1 MDKKIRVVIVDDSPS
16 MRALLARIVS
26 SSPKLEVAG
35 TAPDAIVAR
44 EVIMRVNPDVITLD
58 IEMPHMNGLDFLK
71 QLMQHRPTPV
81 IIIAGENP
89 NNPDMLPKSVSLGA
103 FDFLAKPSNP
113 MMITDYA
120 DMICEKIVAAAG
132 ARHRLKRLV
141 GDLPPTKATTPLNP
155 PAQINS
161 QIKLIAL
168 GISTGGPE
176 ALQTILPLMPNNL
189 PPVAIVQHMPKNF
202 VPAFVRHLDHDS
214 TVHVRMAE
222 HGAVLERGSVYIS
235 PGETHL
241 KIVSSGAGLKAQLEP
256 SEPVNR
262 HRPSVDVL
270 FDSVAK
276 NIGANAIGIILTGM
290 GKDGAQ
296 GLLHMRKEG
305 AMTFGQDQASSVV
318 YGMPREAAQIGA
330 VKEVVALNKVVPRLL
345 EYLSGRR

>member
-26 SSPKLEVAG
+26 ASPKLEVVG
-35 TAPDAIVAR
+35 MAPDAIAAR
-44 EVIMRVNPDVITLD
+44 ELIMRVNPDVITLD

-89 NNPDMLPKSVSLGA
+89 NNPDMLPQSVSLGA

-132 ARHRLKRLV
+132 ARHRLKRLT
-141 GDLPPTKATTPLNP
+141 GDVP
-155 PAQINS
+155 PAIRKEPLLAPSRFNS
-161 QIKLIAL
+161 NIKLIAL

-176 ALQTILPLMPNNL
+176 ALQIMLPLMPTNL
-189 PPVAIVQHMPKNF
+189 PPVVIVQHMPKNF
-202 VPAFVRHLDHDS
+202 VPAFVRHLNHDS

-222 HGAVLERGSVYIS
+222 HGAILESGSVYIS
-235 PGETHL
+235 PGDTHL
-241 KIVSSGAGLKAQLEP
+241 KIMASSGCLKAQLEP

-270 FDSVAK
+270 FDSVADQV
-276 NIGANAIGIILTGM
+276 GASAIGVILTGM

-296 GLLHMRKEG
+296 GLLKMRQGG

-318 YGMPREAAQIGA
+318 YGMPREAANIGA
-330 VKEVVALNKVVPRLL
+330 VKEVVSLNNVVPRLI